1 MSKYIVRTT
10 ETIYHTYEFEANSE
24 DEAMDMLQNLSDE
37 QIQNEDL
44 YGEQFFDVLEIVK
57 VEGNEEWQR

>member
-1 MSKYIVRTT
+1 MSKYTIRVS

-37 QIQNEDL
+37 QLQNEDL
-44 YGEQFFDVLEIVK
+44 YGEQVFDILEIVK
-57 VEGNEEWQR
+57 EGNEG